1 MKFVLGVLFA
11 HCSRRRHAHADDKL
25 RVGKAVAGPFDFV
38 PLDIGL
44 QKGFFKAHGID
55 VEEVDFDGSAKLQQG
70 LGADAIDVGLGSDRS
85 SLSSPRAIPIS
96 PSRSSPGRRTAKCS
110 SSAPMGRCMRVAD
123 LKGKTI
129 GLSTVGSLTDWLVR
143 ELSRQQGWGPEGIE
157 GVPLGSE
164 SGRTASLRTGTTD
177 GMVIDVATAAKLEK
191 EKIGRIVVHFGT
203 VAPDFIIHAI
213 FATNKSIADKPDV
226 LKHFLAGWF
235 ETINW
240 MRAHRDET
248 VALAA
253 PVMHQDKDI
262 VAMNYDQT
270 MNDFS
275 TTGRFDPKALVVL
288 ARSFVEMKTLPAA
301 ARYGEALYG
310 EVAALTV

>member
-1 MKFVLGVLFA
+1 MRFLAVILCMLVFGASL
-11 HCSRRRHAHADDKL
+11 AHADDKL

-44 QKGFFKAHGID
+44 QKGFFEAHGVD

-70 LGADAIDVGLGSDRS
+70 LGADAIDVGLGSGPELAFVAKGNTDLAIAVFAGPPNS
-85 SLSSPRAIPIS
+85 QVLVVRAVGPVH
-96 PSRSSPGRRTAKCS
+96 A
-110 SSAPMGRCMRVAD
+110 VAD
-123 LKGKTI
+123 LKGKKI

-143 ELSRQQGWGPEGIE
+143 QLSREQGWGPEGIE

-164 SGRTASLRTGTTD
+164 SGRTASLRAGTTD

-191 EKIGRIVVHFGT
+191 EKAGRIIVHFGT

-213 FATNKSIADKPDV
+213 FATNKSIANKPEV

-275 TTGRFDPKALVVL
+275 TTGRFDPKALAVL
-288 ARSFVEMKTLPAA
+288 ARSFVDMKTLPA
-301 ARYGEALYG
+301 EPDMSKLYT
-310 EVAALTV
+310 EKLLP

>member
-1 MKFVLGVLFA
+1 MA
-11 HCSRRRHAHADDKL
+11 
-25 RVGKAVAGPFDFV
+25 
-38 PLDIGL
+38 
-44 QKGFFKAHGID
+44 
-55 VEEVDFDGSAKLQQG
+55 
-70 LGADAIDVGLGSDRS
+70 
-85 SLSSPRAIPIS
+85 
-96 PSRSSPGRRTAKCS
+96 
-110 SSAPMGRCMRVAD
+110 VAD
-123 LKGKTI
+123 LKGKKI

-191 EKIGRIVVHFGT
+191 EKIGRIVVHFGS

-226 LKHFLAGWF
+226 LKRFLAGWF

-240 MRAHRDET
+240 MRAHKEET

-275 TTGRFDPKALVVL
+275 TTGRFDPKALAVL
-288 ARSFVEMKTLPAA
+288 ARSFVEMKTLPAQPDMA
-301 ARYGEALYG
+301 KLYTEKLLPVTSNVIASG
-310 EVAALTV
+310 AKQSREQRVMPWIASSQRSSQ